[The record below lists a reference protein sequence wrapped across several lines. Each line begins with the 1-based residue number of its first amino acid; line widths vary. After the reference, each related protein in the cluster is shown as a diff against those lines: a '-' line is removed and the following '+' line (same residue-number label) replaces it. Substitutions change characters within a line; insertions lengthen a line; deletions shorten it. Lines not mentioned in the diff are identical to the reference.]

1 MIIITFVRFANL
13 KLEFQVLKSDDN
25 IYRNEVVFL
34 R

>member
-25 IYRNEVVFL
+25 LQVVSYKSV
-34 R
+34 